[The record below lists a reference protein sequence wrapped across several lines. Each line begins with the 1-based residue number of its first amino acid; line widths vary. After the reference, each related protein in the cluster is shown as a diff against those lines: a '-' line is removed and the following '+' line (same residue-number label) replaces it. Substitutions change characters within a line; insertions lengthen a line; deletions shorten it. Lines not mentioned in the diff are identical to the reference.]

1 MIKIGLT
8 GGIGSGKST
17 VTKYFSRLGVP
28 IIDADEISHELI
40 KPNSPLYKK
49 IIKYF
54 GNEILSKNKQIVRKK
69 LRGLVFSNKNKRLW
83 LENLI
88 HPCIRKQINNN
99 IKLLKTPYCIV
110 TVPLLFETKFP
121 PKIDRV
127 LVIDCPKNMQ
137 IHRVCKRNQCS
148 INHAKAIIDAQI
160 NRKERLL
167 HANDIIYNTKSLLEL
182 KKMVKRM
189 HEHYLSLF

>member
-1 MIKIGLT
+1 MVRIGLT

-17 VTKYFSRLGVP
+17 VAKYFSQLGMP

-40 KPNSPLYKK
+40 KPETPVYKK
-49 IIKYF
+49 IIKHF
-54 GNEILSKNKQIVRKK
+54 GEEVLSKNKQIDRKK
-69 LRGLVFSNKNKRLW
+69 LRQLIFSDENKRLW

-88 HPCIRKQINNN
+88 HPCVRKQINKT
-99 IKLLKTPYCIV
+99 IKLLKTPYCIIDI
-110 TVPLLFETKFP
+110 PLLFETKFP

-137 IHRVCKRNQCS
+137 IQRIRKRSQCS
-148 INHAKAIIDAQI
+148 INHAKAVIGAQI
-160 NRKERLL
+160 DRKERLL
-167 HANDIIYNTKSLLEL
+167 QANDIICNAKSLLEL

-189 HEHYLSLF
+189 HKYYLSVF